1 MVGCDHDHTAH
12 LVDGSL
18 YQIAHAGVNRFHG
31 CLGGVEDACVTD
43 HVAVGEVDND
53 DVVLAG
59 EHAFNQSV
67 AHFIGAHFRLEIV
80 CRNGGRLDKHSVL
93 ALVLLF
99 YASVEEEGDMGVL
112 LGFCNAELCLSER
125 GNVFAECIFQ

>member
-1 MVGCDHDHTAH
+1 MN
-12 LVDGSL
+12 GSPFS
-18 YQIAHAGVNRFHG
+18 AHAGVNRFHG

-80 CRNGGRLDKHSVL
+80 CRNGRRLDKHSVL
-93 ALVLLF
+93 ALVLFLN
-99 YASVEEEGDMGVL
+99 ASVEEEGYMGVL
-112 LGFCNAELCLSER
+112 LGFGNAELGHAEG
-125 GNVFAECIFQ
+125 GNVFAEGVFQ